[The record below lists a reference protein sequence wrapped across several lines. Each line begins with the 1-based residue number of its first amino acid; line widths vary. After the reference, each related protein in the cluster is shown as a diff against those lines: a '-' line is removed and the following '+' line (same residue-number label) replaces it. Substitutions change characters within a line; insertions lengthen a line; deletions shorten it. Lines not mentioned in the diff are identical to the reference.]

1 MKGVQVW
8 KLMRLQYHWAT
19 RPSSSLKFHS
29 SHCLCPGNLWP
40 SRENVTFESTTFKL
54 DRARTTSGWDGKL
67 HVALVFMHRRQMI
80 LQMNFPGKAFV
91 TDIASEPRVWIMH
104 SCNMILEAAF
114 LCKSLWT
121 NVTLEGLDVTNTMN
135 RRRVSLQTAFL
146 CKLPAANL
154 ALVSG
159 VRMLRSAAT
168 AALSMRRV
176 VVSAD
181 RWLVAKRQEAD
192 LALDT
197 PCLRLLTKKVRLA

>member
-1 MKGVQVW
+1 
-8 KLMRLQYHWAT
+8 
-19 RPSSSLKFHS
+19 
-29 SHCLCPGNLWP
+29 
-40 SRENVTFESTTFKL
+40 
-54 DRARTTSGWDGKL
+54 
-67 HVALVFMHRRQMI
+67 MHRRQMI
-80 LQMNFPGKAFV
+80 LQTTFPGKPFA
-91 TDIASEPRVWIMH
+91 TDIASEPGAWIMH

-135 RRRVSLQTAFL
+135 RWQVYFQVAFL

-159 VRMLRSAAT
+159 VRMLGSRRSA

-181 RWLVAKRQEAD
+181 RWLVTEHHPTD

-197 PCLRLLTKKVRLA
+197 SRPSLQTRQNVYSALHQNILSFYHARLSHCKIYCVHRHINKMCKMWSFQS